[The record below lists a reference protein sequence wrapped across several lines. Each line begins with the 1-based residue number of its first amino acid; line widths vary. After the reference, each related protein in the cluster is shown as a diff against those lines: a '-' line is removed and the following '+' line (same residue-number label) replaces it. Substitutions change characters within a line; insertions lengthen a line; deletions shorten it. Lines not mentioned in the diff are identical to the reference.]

1 MSLNCAEID
10 VILEELDLEG
20 SFIQNIVQPSYD
32 TIALYTYRGPQG
44 LAQDASSRIE
54 SAGAADV
61 PAALADSAVSR
72 VVLVCLAP
80 GVCRIHETR
89 RKVPRNDKP
98 LRFMEFLRS
107 RVKGSRIK
115 SAAQLNNDRIIRLE
129 LSRADETLFMYIRL
143 WSGASNIVVT
153 DAAGIIQD
161 VFYRRPKRGELTGE
175 TWEVP
180 APKAIP
186 DKTALPVTSAV
197 QTIGNSA
204 GTAGSPVKTFTVRE
218 LEGEGSFNEKI
229 DRWYAEHAAAL
240 SREAL
245 IAEARR
251 IHDTK
256 SVRLKAALAKLEK
269 KRETFLHADSYR
281 HQGDLLTA
289 NLWAVKPGMATVELA
304 DYEHEGVTVRI
315 DLDPRLK
322 PQENAARL
330 YERYR
335 KAVSGLADLE
345 DDIVSTKRTIETL
358 GAELA
363 ALEAEPNPLVIH
375 KTLRKQNKP
384 RQQIEKRYP
393 GLTFRKD
400 GWIMLVG
407 RTAAEND
414 ELLRRHVRGHDMWLH
429 TRDWPGGYVFI
440 KNRPGK
446 SVPLEI
452 LIDAGTLALF
462 YSKGRKAGTADLY
475 YTHVKY
481 LRRAKNAPK
490 GTVLPTNEKNLT
502 VKLDDER
509 LKKLEACRDDAE

>member
-10 VILEELDLEG
+10 VILDELDLEG

-32 TIALYTYRGPQG
+32 TIALYTYRGPQLG
-44 LAQDASSRIE
+44 PQ
-54 SAGAADV
+54 GG
-61 PAALADSAVSR
+61 PAAVSPDAAGSGSNGTDSAISR

-107 RVKGSRIK
+107 RVKGARIK
-115 SAAQLNNDRIIRLE
+115 KIEQINNDRIIRLE
-129 LSRADETLFMYIRL
+129 LSRADENLFMYIRL

-153 DAAGIIQD
+153 DASGVIQD

-175 TWEVP
+175 PWEVP
-180 APKAIP
+180 APKSVP
-186 DKTALPVTSAV
+186 T
-197 QTIGNSA
+197 
-204 GTAGSPVKTFTVRE
+204 GSGAQAKTFTVRE
-218 LEGEGSFNEKI
+218 LQGEGSFNEKI

-289 NLWAVKPGMATVELA
+289 NLWAVKPGMSTVELA

-345 DDIVSTKRTIETL
+345 DDIVSTKRTLETL
-358 GAELA
+358 DAELA
-363 ALEAEPNPLVIH
+363 ELEAEPNPLVIH

-452 LIDAGTLALF
+452 LLDAGTLALF

-509 LKKLEACRDDAE
+509 LKNLEACRDDAE

>member
-1 MSLNCAEID
+1 MHSFLCYILGIMSLNCAEID
-10 VILEELDLEG
+10 VILGELDLEG

-44 LAQDASSRIE
+44 ATPAEHASEAENSAAENSVPE
-54 SAGAADV
+54 SSG
-61 PAALADSAVSR
+61 LSR

-89 RKVPRNDKP
+89 RKVPRSDKP

-107 RVKGSRIK
+107 RVKGARIK
-115 SAAQLNNDRIIRLE
+115 KIEQINNDRIIRLE
-129 LSRADETLFMYIRL
+129 LSRSDENLFMYIRL

-153 DAAGIIQD
+153 DEKGVIQD
-161 VFYRRPKRGELTGE
+161 VFYRRPKRGELTGGA
-175 TWEVP
+175 WEIP
-180 APKAIP
+180 APKAVP
-186 DKTALPVTSAV
+186 ATSGDA
-197 QTIGNSA
+197 
-204 GTAGSPVKTFTVRE
+204 AGSAKKFTVRE
-218 LEGEGSFNEKI
+218 LEGEGSFNERI

-256 SVRLKAALAKLEK
+256 SVRLKAALSKLEK
-269 KRETFLHADSYR
+269 KRESFLHADSYR

-289 NLWAVKPGMATVELA
+289 NLWAVKSGMSTVELA

-315 DLDPRLK
+315 ELDPRLK

-345 DDIVSTKRTIETL
+345 DDIASTRRTIETID
-358 GAELA
+358 AELA
-363 ALEAEPNPLVIH
+363 ELEAEPNPLVIH

-393 GLTFRKD
+393 GLTFRKE

-446 SVPLEI
+446 SVPLDI
-452 LIDAGTLALF
+452 LLDAGTLALF

-509 LKKLEACRDDAE
+509 LKNLEACRDDAE